1 MAHRPLS
8 TSASAPLLGRSR
20 ERAALDGLLEQV
32 RGGHSG
38 VLVLRGEAGIGKT
51 ALLGYVVSAA
61 TGFAVARCAG
71 VESEMELPFA
81 QLHELCAPL
90 TGGLDALPEPQRH
103 ALSVALGLETGK
115 SPDKLLVALATLGLL
130 AAASERGPMLC
141 VVEDAHWLDQ
151 ASAQIVGFVGRRLLA
166 EPVGV
171 VCAARAP
178 VAAPDHLMGLPEL
191 RIEGLDDL
199 SSRALLGSVS
209 AGRVDDRVRARIV
222 DETQGNPLALLELGA
237 RMGAAGFAGGFATVD
252 EVSLS
257 DRIEDEYLTRLST
270 LPEDTQQLVLLA
282 AADSVGDTA
291 LIQRAAKRLGLGVD
305 AARAAIDTGLL
316 SVGASMRFRHPL
328 LRSAVYRTVS
338 IERRRQAHG
347 ALAAVTDANVDPDR
361 RAWHRAYAASAPDED
376 VAAELIGS
384 ADRAQGRGGAAAAA
398 AFWERAVAVTP
409 DPAVRASRAL
419 VAAQTKYEAGDFD
432 ATHRLLAE
440 ASSGPL
446 TELEHVKVDLIRAQV
461 AVVYRGRDAPALLL
475 KAATRLETINGDL
488 ARETYLQALIA
499 SSYAGRLGDPDV
511 RREIA
516 RAAQALPLDPAPTPS
531 MQMLVHGF
539 ATWMAD
545 GYVAAAPTLKEAV
558 RQYRNESHDPGLV
571 GFGYNVMAMHLC
583 DDEAWYALST
593 DQVDL
598 ARKTGMLSA
607 LPFALD
613 SLTEFYV
620 QAGQL
625 AKAEAAQMEA
635 DRIHPAVTAARSPR
649 TAVLAAAWR
658 GDASV
663 VHGSVPQLTE
673 GALTT
678 GEGWKLAYVE
688 YAKAVLYNGI
698 ANYASAADAAENASA
713 DIDFVA
719 GFPWRALYELAE
731 GAARSDQLE
740 RANAAVKRLTVI
752 ALASGSEVAR
762 AMAARSAAL
771 TAEDDAAD
779 ELYREAIER
788 FSHTRATI
796 HLARARLVY
805 GEWLRRQNRRAD
817 ARTQLR
823 SAHEALA
830 AMGAYGFAQRAQRE
844 LQATGEKVRRR
855 TSSPASAEL
864 TAQEQQIAQFARER
878 RTNSE
883 IGAQLFLSARTVEWH
898 LGNIFAKLKI
908 TSRRELDAALARHPA
923 HVQDV

>member
-1 MAHRPLS
+1 
-8 TSASAPLLGRSR
+8 
-20 ERAALDGLLEQV
+20 LDGLLDEV
-32 RGGHSG
+32 RSGHSG

-51 ALLGYVVSAA
+51 ALLRYMENVAS
-61 TGFAVARCAG
+61 GFTVARCAG

-90 TGGLDALPEPQRH
+90 LGRLSVLPEPQRH
-103 ALSVALGLETGK
+103 ALSVALGLETGQ

-130 AAASERGPMLC
+130 AAASGHGPMLC

-151 ASAQIVGFVGRRLLA
+151 ASAQVVGFVGRRLLA
-166 EPVGV
+166 EPVGL

-191 RIEGLDDL
+191 RLNGLDEK
-199 SSRALLGSVS
+199 SARALLDSVS
-209 AGRVDDRVRARIV
+209 AGRVDEGVRARIV

-257 DRIEDEYLTRLST
+257 DRIEDEYLARLRT
-270 LPEDTQQLVLLA
+270 LPEDTQRLVLLA

-291 LIQRAAKRLGLGVD
+291 LIQRAANRLSLAVD
-305 AARAAIDTGLL
+305 AAQAAIDTGLL
-316 SVGASMRFRHPL
+316 TVGASVRFRHPL
-328 LRSAVYRTVS
+328 LRSAVYRTAS
-338 IERRRQAHG
+338 IERRREAHG
-347 ALAAVTDANVDPDR
+347 ALAAETDANADPDR
-361 RAWHRAYAASAPDED
+361 RAWHRAYAASASDED

-409 DPAVRASRAL
+409 DAAVRASRAL
-419 VAAQTKYEAGDFD
+419 VAAQAKFDAGDFD

-446 TELEHVKVDLIRAQV
+446 TELEQAKAHLLRAQV
-461 AVVYRGRDAPALLL
+461 AFVYRGRDAPPLLL
-475 KAATRLETINGDL
+475 SAATRLQTINSDL
-488 ARETYLQALIA
+488 ARQTYLQALIA
-499 SSYAGRLGDPDV
+499 TSYAGRLGDPDV
-511 RREIA
+511 RLEIA
-516 RAAQALPLDPAPTPS
+516 RAAQALPLDPAPTPLHL
-531 MQMLVHGF
+531 LVHGF

-545 GYVAAAPTLKEAV
+545 GYSAAAPTLKEAV
-558 RQYRNESHDPGLV
+558 RQYRNESPDPGFV

-583 DDEAWYALST
+583 DDEAWYALCT
-593 DQVDL
+593 GQVEL

-663 VHGSVPQLTE
+663 VHGSVQELTE
-673 GALTT
+673 AALTR
-678 GEGWKLAYVE
+678 GEGWRLAYVE
-688 YAKAVLYNGI
+688 YSKAVLYNGL
-698 ANYASAADAAENASA
+698 ADYAPAADAAENASA

-740 RANAAVKRLTVI
+740 RANAAAKRLTVI
-752 ALASGSEVAR
+752 ASASGSEVAR
-762 AMAARSAAL
+762 AMAARSCAL
-771 TAEDDAAD
+771 IAEDETAE

-788 FSHTRATI
+788 FSRTRVAI
-796 HLARARLVY
+796 HLARARLAY

-817 ARTQLR
+817 ARTQLKP
-823 SAHEALA
+823 AYEALA
-830 AMGAYGFAQRAQRE
+830 AMGAHGFAQRAQRE

-855 TSSPASAEL
+855 TGGPAGAEL
-864 TAQEQQIAQFARER
+864 TAQEQQIAQLARER

-898 LGNIFAKLKI
+898 LGHIFAKLKI
-908 TSRRELDAALARHPA
+908 TSRRELDAALARRPTP
-923 HVQDV
+923 VQDA